1 VKKTD
6 KMKNRIGKDEIPEEP
21 GAQQISQS
29 QISY

>member
-1 VKKTD
+1 
-6 KMKNRIGKDEIPEEP
+6 MKNKIGKDEIPEEL